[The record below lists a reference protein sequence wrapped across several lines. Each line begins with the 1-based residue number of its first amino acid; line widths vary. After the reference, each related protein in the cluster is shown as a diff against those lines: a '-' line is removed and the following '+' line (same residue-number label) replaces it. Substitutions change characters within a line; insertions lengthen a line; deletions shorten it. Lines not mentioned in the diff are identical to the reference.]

1 MSLSRLLLAA
11 ASAVT
16 GLVISWW
23 LYVYVVGSIGPVELL
38 EVLLL
43 TVPIAITLDRL
54 ARQAI
59 AASVRRS
66 SPRSAPHRAGS
77 APRSR

>member
-1 MSLSRLLLAA
+1 MSLSRLLLAV
-11 ASAVT
+11 ASTVT

-54 ARQAI
+54 ARQA
-59 AASVRRS
+59 AAALLRRS
-66 SPRSAPHRAGS
+66 PPRSAPRRAGN
-77 APRSR
+77 AQRSR

>member
-1 MSLSRLLLAA
+1 MSRLLLAV
-11 ASAVT
+11 ASAIA
-16 GLVISWW
+16 GLWISWM
-23 LYVYVVGSIGPVELL
+23 LYAYVVGSIGPVELV

-43 TVPIAITLDRL
+43 TIPIAITLDRL

-59 AASVRRS
+59 AALRR
-66 SPRSAPHRAGS
+66 PPLRSAPHRAGT

>member
-1 MSLSRLLLAA
+1 MPRLLLAL
-11 ASAVT
+11 ASTVA
-16 GLVISWW
+16 GLVAAWM
-23 LYVYVVGSIGPVELL
+23 LYVFVVGSIGPVELL

-43 TVPIAITLDRL
+43 TIPIAVTIDRL

-59 AASVRRS
+59 AAVTRPRR
-66 SPRSAPHRAGS
+66 RSAPRTAGS

>member
-1 MSLSRLLLAA
+1 MSRPLLMLASAA
-11 ASAVT
+11 A
-16 GLVISWW
+16 GLVISWT
-23 LYVYVVGSIGPVELL
+23 LYVYAVGSIGPVELV

-43 TVPIAITLDRL
+43 AIPIAITLDRL

-59 AASVRRS
+59 AAIRR
-66 SPRSAPHRAGS
+66 PRLRPAPRRAGS